1 MVGILKSQW
10 QMSHPNKTTHR
21 LYQPSTM
28 TKPWWTGKP
37 IHALQL
43 TSCKPNH
50 LAEVS
55 GTILIKLAQKSG
67 SPAFICKQAFLIWW
81 TNSALRMLFFFE
93 YIHST
98 LGLPLQS
105 CPEVLLETQVYYQR
119 KLLGRNHPDSPA
131 CPLFPVQ
138 VWAGFEC
145 VQTDLPLIPA
155 SPPHVSLS

>member
-105 CPEVLLETQVYYQR
+105 CPEVLLETQVYIRENSWEETTQTLQPVLSFQFRFGQALSVYRLTCLSFQ
-119 KLLGRNHPDSPA
+119 P
-131 CPLFPVQ
+131 PL
-138 VWAGFEC
+138 
-145 VQTDLPLIPA
+145 
-155 SPPHVSLS
+155 HM